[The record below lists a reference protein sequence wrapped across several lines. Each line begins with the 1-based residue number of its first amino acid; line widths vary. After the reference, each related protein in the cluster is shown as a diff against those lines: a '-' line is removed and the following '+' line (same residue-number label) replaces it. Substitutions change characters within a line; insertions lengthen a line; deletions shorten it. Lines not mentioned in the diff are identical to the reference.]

1 MASSSEPVFGLGFE
15 GTAIQY
21 EDGRAVSYAELKEL
35 SDKASEGLEP
45 HTVKV
50 LLGKNDIETMVRLV
64 GYVNHGIVP
73 LLLPATIDGDMLRQL
88 SGAYEGVPA
97 HEDLA
102 LLLST
107 SGSTGSPKLVR
118 IAARNIAGNSR
129 ICVDAMPMTPDV
141 RMMMVLPA
149 IYAFGLSTA
158 FTCLSAGATLIM
170 SERSVMDREL
180 HRLMVATKATHF
192 VGVPYMYEMLD
203 RLRFFTNAMP
213 DLRCLLVSGGAMAP
227 VLRRKYAEWGR
238 EKGIT
243 IREGYGQTETA
254 GFMSFISTDSEME
267 KIGSIG
273 RVVDGC
279 RFRIE
284 DEELVYEGPNTAM
297 GYALSAADLL
307 KPDDWGGV
315 RHTGDL
321 ARIDGDGYVFITGRA
336 SRFLKVYGCRVS
348 LEDVERLVKDAF
360 EGIDCAA
367 TGADNQLKVFV
378 TDPGKVQ
385 AVQQLLVA
393 KMHFNA
399 GAFTVKAIDALP
411 RSAAGK
417 VQYAQLMS

>member
-1 MASSSEPVFGLGFE
+1 MASSSDPVFGLGFE

-35 SDKASEGLEP
+35 SDRAAEGIAP
-45 HTVKV
+45 HTVRI

-73 LLLPATIDGDMLRQL
+73 LLLPESIDKGLL
-88 SGAYEGVPA
+88 HSLESAYEGVPA
-97 HEDLA
+97 HPDLA

-118 IAARNIAGNSR
+118 ITAQNIASNSR
-129 ICVDAMPMTPDV
+129 ICVDAMPITPDV

-170 SERSVMDREL
+170 SERSVMDRDL
-180 HRLMVATKATHF
+180 PRLMVATKATHF
-192 VGVPYMYEMLD
+192 AGVPYMYEMLD
-203 RLRFFTNAMP
+203 RLRFFTNEMP
-213 DLRCLLVSGGAMAP
+213 DLRYLLVSGGAMAP

-238 EKGIT
+238 AKGVT
-243 IREGYGQTETA
+243 VREGYGQTETA

-307 KPDDWGGV
+307 KDDEWRGV

-367 TGADNQLKVFV
+367 TGADNHLKVFV
-378 TDPGKVQ
+378 TDAGKVQ
-385 AVQQLLVA
+385 AVQQLLVS

-399 GAFTVKAIDALP
+399 GAFAVKAINALP

-417 VQYAQLMS
+417 VQYALLTS